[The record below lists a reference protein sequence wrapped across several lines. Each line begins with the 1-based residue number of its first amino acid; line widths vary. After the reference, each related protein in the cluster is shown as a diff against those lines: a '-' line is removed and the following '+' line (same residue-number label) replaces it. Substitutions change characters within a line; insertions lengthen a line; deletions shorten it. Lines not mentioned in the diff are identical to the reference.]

1 MLKGAV
7 RSRSQLPLFL
17 FVCFNTPTVDVEPK
31 NVFNVV
37 LLTVLRHFERIV
49 SIVKESLYL
58 QCRVLRRV

>member
-17 FVCFNTPTVDVEPK
+17 FVCLNTPTVDVEPK
-31 NVFNVV
+31 NVFSVAR
-37 LLTVLRHFERIV
+37 LTVLRHFERIV